1 MELDFSKI
9 CRVCLNE
16 GIMMSIFKV
25 NVSKKMM
32 ACSSVQVWQ
41 NDGLPGQICN
51 KCLAKLHISFQ
62 FKKQCEKSDAK
73 LRQYVS
79 EPTKNKHQQT
89 LIQHQEQSQQEQI
102 HQQVPQQQ
110 THQQPHQQQHP
121 MTHQPPQQNNC
132 VYIECAPLLDLQE
145 QRFDALGSIT
155 QPLTQLNYNVQ
166 SQNHLSLSGYTLPT
180 VGQVQVYNSTYAM
193 PIQQMQPNTV
203 LQNQILVPP
212 IQIQSQMAQISQQPQ
227 SEEPIMQEQ
236 TTITCDQKDK
246 LKRNGK
252 VKRDGKINDS
262 IKQCPTCS
270 KVFPTSTKLSR
281 HMKTHSTDMPY
292 KCKVCNKA
300 FSHSG
305 NYKIHLRM
313 HTDERPFRCTVCD
326 KGCRQA
332 QDLEKHMRTHTGER
346 PHQCT
351 LCNKAFSTSSNLI
364 AHIRTHT
371 GEKPYV
377 CCVCQKAF
385 CQSNE
390 LTKHMRTHTGEKSHI
405 CDICQKG
412 FNGSSTLI
420 VHRRSHTG
428 ERPYVCRICSKGFA
442 QSSCLVV
449 HMKRHNGEKNFPCLT
464 CNKSFVTN
472 ADLKEHSLTHTGDK
486 PFGCNSQHF
495 MTIRVLNQKLARLLK
510 SQIQEYL
517 RISAPKFCQDK
528 PSSSGKC

>member
-73 LRQYVS
+73 LRQYML
-79 EPTKNKHQQT
+79 EPLKTKEQQT
-89 LIQHQEQSQQEQI
+89 LIQPQQEQVHHPQIQQSQQ
-102 HQQVPQQQ
+102 QQPQQQ
-110 THQQPHQQQHP
+110 HTMTFQASQP
-121 MTHQPPQQNNC
+121 QPTQNC

-145 QRFDALGSIT
+145 QKFDGLGSIS

-166 SQNHLSLSGYTLPT
+166 SQNHLPITSYTLPPL
-180 VGQVQVYNSTYAM
+180 GQVQVYNGSYTM
-193 PIQQMQPNTV
+193 PVQQIQTTNDLQNQVVVPPLQLLPQMQPIP
-203 LQNQILVPP
+203 Q
-212 IQIQSQMAQISQQPQ
+212 QQPDE
-227 SEEPIMQEQ
+227 SILHNG
-236 TTITCDQKDK
+236 TNNITCDPKD
-246 LKRNGK
+246 K
-252 VKRDGKINDS
+252 VKRNVRVKREVKDNAV
-262 IKQCPTCS
+262 KQCPTCN
-270 KVFPTSTKLSR
+270 KVFQTSTKLSR

-305 NYKIHLRM
+305 NFKIHLRM

-332 QDLEKHMRTHTGER
+332 QDLEKHMRTHTG
-346 PHQCT
+346 
-351 LCNKAFSTSSNLI
+351 
-364 AHIRTHT
+364 
-371 GEKPYV
+371 
-377 CCVCQKAF
+377 
-385 CQSNE
+385 
-390 LTKHMRTHTGEKSHI
+390 
-405 CDICQKG
+405 

-428 ERPYVCRICSKGFA
+428 ERPYVCQICNKGFA

-449 HMKRHNGEKNFPCLT
+449 HMKRHNGEKNFVCLS

-472 ADLKEHSLTHTGDK
+472 ADLKEHSLIHSGDK
-486 PFGCNSQHF
+486 PFGCNMCDKRYS
-495 MTIRVLNQKLARLLK
+495 RANDLNRHTKTH
-510 SQIQEYL
+510 SV
-517 RISAPKFCQDK
+517 
-528 PSSSGKC
+528 

>member
-1 MELDFSKI
+1 MELDFSKV

-62 FKKQCEKSDAK
+62 FKKQCEKTDAK
-73 LRQYVS
+73 LRQYLLD
-79 EPTKNKHQQT
+79 PLKTK
-89 LIQHQEQSQQEQI
+89 EQPALVQPQQEQM
-102 HQQVPQQQ
+102 HQPQMQQQ
-110 THQQPHQQQHP
+110 QQSQVQ
-121 MTHQPPQQNNC
+121 QPPQQHTMTFQTTHPQAPQNC
-132 VYIECAPLLDLQE
+132 VYIECAPLLDIQE
-145 QRFDALGSIT
+145 QKFDGLNSIS

-166 SQNHLSLSGYTLPT
+166 SQNHLPITGYTLPAL
-180 VGQVQVYNSTYAM
+180 GQVQVYNGSYTM
-193 PIQQMQPNTV
+193 PVQQLPPTNE
-203 LQNQILVPP
+203 LQNQVVVPP
-212 IQIQSQMAQISQQPQ
+212 LQLLPQMQTITQQQP
-227 SEEPIMQEQ
+227 EEPCLHNG
-236 TTITCDQKDK
+236 TNNVTCDPKDK
-246 LKRNGK
+246 IKRN
-252 VKRDGKINDS
+252 VKIKREVKDNS
-262 IKQCPTCS
+262 VKQCSTCN
-270 KVFPTSTKLSR
+270 KVFQTSTKLSR

-305 NYKIHLRM
+305 NFKIHLRM

-351 LCNKAFSTSSNLI
+351 LCSKAFSTSSNLI

-405 CDICQKG
+405 CDICHKG

-428 ERPYVCRICSKGFA
+428 ERPYVCQICSKGFA

-449 HMKRHNGEKNFPCLT
+449 HMKRHNGEKNFLCLS

-472 ADLKEHSLTHTGDK
+472 ADLKEHSLIHSGDK
-486 PFGCNSQHF
+486 PFGCNLCDKRYS
-495 MTIRVLNQKLARLLK
+495 RANDLNRHTKTH
-510 SQIQEYL
+510 SV
-517 RISAPKFCQDK
+517 
-528 PSSSGKC
+528 